1 MDFDPDME
9 NFSKELQNMV
19 AKREGDILKSMAEIE
34 TNCFNVGKDDV
45 DRFVKCMTP
54 AVKKLEKEERKLE
67 FKLTFFQAKTI
78 ECFKKNKGNP
88 DEIKKC
94 KDNAI
99 NNIESHLNDFL
110 KNIK

>member
-1 MDFDPDME
+1 MEYDPDMQ
-9 NFSKELQNMV
+9 NFSKELQSMV
-19 AKREGDILKSMAEIE
+19 ARREGEILKSMAGIE
-34 TNCFNVGKDDV
+34 TNCFNVAKDDV

-78 ECFKKNKGNP
+78 ECFTNKKGNME
-88 DEIKKC
+88 EIKKC

-99 NNIESHLNDFL
+99 NGIESHLNDFI